1 MEARMKNP
9 AAVLPGAWQA
19 VVELNKASDSGGVPA
34 DTMEIVHLRVSQING
49 CSACVASAAKS
60 KQSPERLATVAAWR
74 ESPYFTDAE
83 RAALALAEAAT
94 RLADSTDPVPD
105 AIWDEATTYYDEQ
118 GMAAL
123 ILKIAVTNV
132 FNRLNRV
139 TPAGAW
145 CLVIDA
151 GNPQIKTRI
160 FPNGFVLRAS
170 LTVAAPTWGS
180 AGLPGICPRFPH
192 DCRIYFVHFALP
204 GSTSEGRSDIC
215 PHRRR
220 SV

>member
-34 DTMEIVHLRVSQING
+34 DTMEIVHLRVSQVNG
-49 CSACVASAAKS
+49 CSACVATAAKS
-60 KQSPERLATVAAWR
+60 KQSPERLVTVAAWR

-94 RLADSTDPVPD
+94 RLADSPDPVPD
-105 AIWDEATTYYDEQ
+105 AIWDEAARHYDEQ

-123 ILKIAVTNV
+123 LLKIAVTNV

-139 TPAGAW
+139 TRQPAG
-145 CLVIDA
+145 
-151 GNPQIKTRI
+151 
-160 FPNGFVLRAS
+160 
-170 LTVAAPTWGS
+170 TW
-180 AGLPGICPRFPH
+180 
-192 DCRIYFVHFALP
+192 
-204 GSTSEGRSDIC
+204 
-215 PHRRR
+215 
-220 SV
+220 

>member
-74 ESPYFTDAE
+74 ESPYFTDEE

-123 ILKIAVTNV
+123 ILKISVTNV

-139 TPAGAW
+139 TRQVPGAW
-145 CLVIDA
+145 
-151 GNPQIKTRI
+151 
-160 FPNGFVLRAS
+160 
-170 LTVAAPTWGS
+170 
-180 AGLPGICPRFPH
+180 
-192 DCRIYFVHFALP
+192 
-204 GSTSEGRSDIC
+204 
-215 PHRRR
+215 
-220 SV
+220 

>member
-9 AAVLPGAWQA
+9 AAVLPGAWDA
-19 VVELNKASDSGGVPA
+19 VVALNKASEAGGVPA
-34 DTMEIVHLRVSQING
+34 DTLELVHLRVSQVNA

-60 KQSPERLATVAAWR
+60 AQSPERMATVAAWR
-74 ESPYFTDAE
+74 ESPYFTDEE

-139 TPAGAW
+139 TRQVAGAW
-145 CLVIDA
+145 
-151 GNPQIKTRI
+151 
-160 FPNGFVLRAS
+160 
-170 LTVAAPTWGS
+170 
-180 AGLPGICPRFPH
+180 
-192 DCRIYFVHFALP
+192 
-204 GSTSEGRSDIC
+204 
-215 PHRRR
+215 
-220 SV
+220 